1 MPLEERPTVTL
12 DTPVSGPAPP
22 RHEPRGS
29 REQWKWESC
38 GGGFD
43 ELSLCLAVCPSRS
56 MWAVGL
62 GGATKRRQQA
72 APVVQRAA
80 RLPAGHRPHPPVLQP
95 RHRLL
100 PKPPDRRALRPDAA
114 TGPWSLHKQNEG
126 FSPAYDVDAE
136 RRANNALQN
145 CIQLTMPS
153 GIPLYMPATIRHKE
167 QRRIP
172 TSPTTVTVSLP
183 SSLRRPLVS
192 PNSELCRI

>member
-43 ELSLCLAVCPSRS
+43 ELSLCLAVCPSQS

-62 GGATKRRQQA
+62 GGATKRRQPA
-72 APVVQRAA
+72 APVVQRPPHGS
-80 RLPAGHRPHPPVLQP
+80 LPATDHTRQCYSQDTGFFQG
-95 RHRLL
+95 
-100 PKPPDRRALRPDAA
+100 RRIAVHYHPDAA

-126 FSPAYDVDAE
+126 FPPA
-136 RRANNALQN
+136 
-145 CIQLTMPS
+145 
-153 GIPLYMPATIRHKE
+153 
-167 QRRIP
+167 
-172 TSPTTVTVSLP
+172 
-183 SSLRRPLVS
+183 
-192 PNSELCRI
+192 